1 MRLLPVL
8 FCAFLG
14 LPAAA
19 DDLVVARAVKGT
31 FDEVRDRVVLAVELQ
46 GLVVDHTSKVG
57 EMLARTGKDVG
68 ASASIYVKGEV
79 LEFCSAVVSRQMME
93 ADPSLL
99 TFCPFGIA
107 VYSLPAEPGVTHIA
121 FRRPSPAASGRQ
133 KQVLQRVET
142 LLQTILDEA
151 AE

>member
-1 MRLLPVL
+1 MRLLTAL
-8 FCAFLG
+8 FCAVLV
-14 LPAAA
+14 LPASA
-19 DDLVVARAVKGT
+19 DELVVTRAVKGN

-46 GLVVDHTSKVG
+46 GLVVDHTSRVS

-68 ASASIYVKGEV
+68 ASGKIYVRGEV
-79 LEFCSAVVSRQMME
+79 LEFCSAVLSRQMME

-107 VYSLPAEPGVTHIA
+107 VYSLPADPGVTHIA
-121 FRRPSPAASGRQ
+121 FRRPSAAASGKQ
-133 KQVLQRVET
+133 KQALQRVET